1 MIAASGTIAPRHQQ
15 AEAEIDLPFAV
26 MLYEDSLRA
35 DAVLAGCM
43 RNLQKRGLRLGGVI
57 QIAHDRPDRHRC
69 DMILHDLWSGEEI
82 SISSDRGAQAR
93 GCKLDLGALAQ
104 AAVWMERA
112 LDGPL
117 DLMVLNKFGKQEAA
131 GRGLLQP
138 LAEAIGRGIPTIAGV
153 SALNLDACIA
163 FAGGR
168 PAILKPDG
176 AEIQA
181 WCRRQVESKLSPPSQ

>member
-1 MIAASGTIAPRHQQ
+1 MIAASGTIAPHSQQ
-15 AEAEIDLPFAV
+15 TEADIDVPFAA
-26 MLYEDSLRA
+26 MLYDDSLRA

-43 RNLQKRGLRLGGVI
+43 RDLQVQGLRLGGVI

-69 DMILHDLWSGEEI
+69 DMILHDLFSGDQI
-82 SISSDRGAQAR
+82 SISADRGAQAR
-93 GCKLDLGALAQ
+93 GCKLDLDALAQ

-138 LAEAIGRGIPTIAGV
+138 VAEAISRGIPTVAGV
-153 SALNLDACIA
+153 SAVNLEACIA

-168 PAILKPDG
+168 PAILKPHAGELD
-176 AEIQA
+176 A
-181 WCRRQVESKLSPPSQ
+181 WCRRQVESKLMSPPQ